1 VNKIK
6 ILQFPIA
13 NSKGGITNYILQ
25 NWKYIDKTK
34 FRFDFATM
42 SHSLDFAEELEEQGC
57 KIYHISCYAEDNK
70 EKFVHEFRNIL
81 NNEDYDVVHLHTK
94 QWKSFL
100 VERIAKEMGIKK
112 IIIHAH
118 STGID
123 VLDKNTRRKE
133 LQLHNQTLENLTED
147 VATDFWACSQEAAD
161 FIFGD
166 KISKQ
171 KIQIMRNAIEL
182 SKYVYNPQI
191 RYIYRKSLKI
201 EDDEFVIGNVGRFV
215 YQKNQ
220 EFLIKV
226 FAEIKDLERN
236 KKTGKPK
243 YKLLLVGAG
252 EREQEYREMVKEYE
266 IEQSVI
272 FTGYRTDIPELLQAM
287 DIFCLPSRFEGLPI
301 SLIEAQA
308 SGLVCLANETITKE
322 ANITGRVYYYK
333 TEVER
338 WVGVVL
344 NLSKKNLQRAKIYEG
359 MLKENFDITQQIK
372 VLEQGYEI
380 GK

>member
-1 VNKIK
+1 MNKIK

-118 STGID
+118 STGLD
-123 VLDKNTRRKE
+123 FLDKNTRRKE

>member
-1 VNKIK
+1 
-6 ILQFPIA
+6 
-13 NSKGGITNYILQ
+13 
-25 NWKYIDKTK
+25 
-34 FRFDFATM
+34 M
-42 SHSLDFAEELEEQGC
+42 
-57 KIYHISCYAEDNK
+57 
-70 EKFVHEFRNIL
+70 
-81 NNEDYDVVHLHTK
+81 
-94 QWKSFL
+94 
-100 VERIAKEMGIKK
+100 
-112 IIIHAH
+112 
-118 STGID
+118 
-123 VLDKNTRRKE
+123 
-133 LQLHNQTLENLTED
+133 
-147 VATDFWACSQEAAD
+147 
-161 FIFGD
+161 
-166 KISKQ
+166 
-171 KIQIMRNAIEL
+171 
-182 SKYVYNPQI
+182 
-191 RYIYRKSLKI
+191 
-201 EDDEFVIGNVGRFV
+201 GRFV

-272 FTGYRTDIPELLQAM
+272 FTGYRTDIPELLQVM

>member
-1 VNKIK
+1 MNKIK

-13 NSKGGITNYILQ
+13 NSKGGITKYILQ

-34 FRFDFATM
+34 FHFDFATM
-42 SHSLDFAEELEEQGC
+42 SRSIDFAEELKQQGC
-57 KIYHISCYAEDNK
+57 KVYYISCYAEDNK
-70 EKFVHEFRNIL
+70 EKFAQEFRDIL
-81 NNEDYDVVHLHTK
+81 NNEDYDVMHLHTK

-100 VERIAKEMGIKK
+100 VEHIAKEIGIKK

-123 VLDKNTRRKE
+123 TLDINTRNKE
-133 LQLHNQTLENLTED
+133 LQLHNQTLQNLTED
-147 VATDFWACSQEAAD
+147 VATDFWACSQKAAD

-171 KIQIMRNAIEL
+171 KIRIMRNAIEL

-191 RYIYRKSLKI
+191 RDIYRKSLKI

-226 FAEIKDLERN
+226 FAEIKDLER
-236 KKTGKPK
+236 KKRTGKSK
-243 YKLLLVGAG
+243 YKLLLVGTG
-252 EREQEYREMVKEYE
+252 EREQEYREIVKEYE

-272 FTGYRTDIPELLQAM
+272 FMGYRSDIPELLQVM

-308 SGLVCLANETITKE
+308 SGLVCLVNDTITDE
-322 ANITGRVYYYK
+322 VNMTGNVYYYK
-333 TEVER
+333 LEEER
-338 WVGVVL
+338 WVEAIL
-344 NLSKKNLQRAKIYEG
+344 NFSKEILQRTKICES
-359 MLKENFDITQQIK
+359 MLKQDFDIREQIK
-372 VLEQGYEI
+372 VLEKNYDIIE
-380 GK
+380 